1 MGNSTSELTRLADR
15 WRADLE
21 SWAIPEEILAQA
33 PVNPWGHAV
42 ARFSTRTDRLLAQ
55 PGGPTYEA
63 VCQALPEG
71 GTLLDVGAGTGAAS
85 VPAARA
91 RQARLVAVDTSSDM
105 LAELRRIAPEA
116 EAIEGRWPD
125 VADRTPVADVV
136 VCAHVLFNVPDLP
149 GFLTALTEHARLR
162 VVVELAERHPM
173 SWQAPLWKH
182 FHGLTRPTRPTAH
195 DAADIAR
202 ALGYDVTVV
211 AHDLQDAPYESV
223 EQLAESACRRL
234 CLDPARRDEV
244 AQAAIDLGVWPVSR
258 WHVLTLSWDV
268 PPR

>member
-1 MGNSTSELTRLADR
+1 MSTSASDLPRLAAR

-33 PVNPWGHAV
+33 PANPWGHMV
-42 ARFSTRTDRLLAQ
+42 SRFATRTDRLLDR
-55 PGGPTYEA
+55 PGGPTHEA

-91 RQARLVAVDTSSDM
+91 RQARLVAVDESSAM
-105 LAELRRIAPEA
+105 LEELRRITPEA
-116 EAIEGRWPD
+116 EIIEGRWPD

-136 VCAHVLFNVPDLP
+136 VCAHVVFNVPDLP
-149 GFLTALTEHARLR
+149 DFLTALTEHARRR
-162 VVVELAERHPM
+162 VVIELPEQHPT
-173 SWQAPLWKH
+173 SWQSPLWKH

-195 DAADIAR
+195 DAVEIAR

-211 AHDLQDAPYESV
+211 THDLPDAPYDSV
-223 EQLAESACRRL
+223 EQLAETACRRL

-244 AQAAIDLGVWPVSR
+244 AQAAIDLGVWPMSPR
-258 WHVLTLSWDV
+258 HLFTLSWDG
-268 PPR
+268 RHD